1 MFTLKPIKSLLIF
14 LLFVNFSIKAQLTT
28 SNALSPTQL
37 VQTVL
42 LGGGLTATNVTYNG
56 DPTAIGSFG
65 GTSNIGFATGLIMAS
80 GNITNAIGP
89 NNTGSKTTSFY
100 TSSSDPDLELIAADD
115 LNDAAILEFDFVPTS
130 DTIKFRYAFGSEE
143 YMEFAGL
150 LSFYNDVFG
159 FFISGPNPAGGTY
172 VNQNI
177 ALVPGT
183 TTPVAILNVN
193 LNVNSSYYFDNGC
206 GGCFGG
212 GTAPDGQTVQYD
224 GFTVPLT
231 ATAAVIC
238 GQQYHIKLA
247 ISDVG
252 DASYDSGVFIEGGS
266 FESAGSTTLTSSTN
280 FGGVLAGNDSL
291 IYEGC
296 GFASLLV
303 TRTVDTAAQTF
314 SYTLTG
320 TAENG
325 VDYDFVADTVHF
337 AIGQDSAYV
346 VINSL
351 PDLLIEGDETVTMEL
366 LAVSACGGAVD
377 TLRKTLYIIDTPPL
391 KVSLNDDIALV
402 CPTENLFL
410 QAQTFGGVA
419 IGGYSYTWTNAPATS
434 THDTLQINPV
444 TTTSY
449 IVTVSDSCGNIAS
462 DTCTVSF
469 NSYTPMNLTLNNDT
483 VICGGQ
489 SVLLQATVSNGLADY
504 NYGWSPALTSAD
516 SITVTLNASSSY
528 TLTITD
534 ACGYTVTDMVN
545 ITVHPISAGFDY
557 SFATNQ
563 TVDFAN
569 LSQGAVS
576 YHWNFGDHSD
586 DSVSVLPAPQH
597 YYAEDGTYTVTLV
610 ATNQN
615 DCSDTTQLT
624 LEVLPDFYFYF
635 PNAFTPNKNGI
646 NDSYSGS
653 GAGIKNYRMRIF
665 NRWGQ
670 LVFESTDMTIGW
682 DGNYK
687 GKPALPDS
695 YVCVFELEGYDGK
708 KTKRMGNVT
717 LVR

>member
-1 MFTLKPIKSLLIF
+1 MLKPMKSLLIL

-56 DPTAIGSFG
+56 DPTAIGSFA
-65 GTSNIGFATGLIMAS
+65 GTSNVGFATGLIMAS
-80 GNITNAIGP
+80 GDIANAIGP
-89 NNTGSKTTSFY
+89 NNTGSKTTSFST
-100 TSSSDPDLELIAADD
+100 TSTDPDLNAIASAT
-115 LNDAAILEFDFVPTS
+115 LKDAAILEFDFIPAS

-143 YMEFAGL
+143 YMEFAGPSS
-150 LSFYNDVFG
+150 SFNDVFG

-172 VNQNI
+172 NNQNI
-177 ALVPGT
+177 AILPGT
-183 TTPVAILNVN
+183 STPVAILNVN
-193 LNVNSSYYFDNGC
+193 ANTNSSFYFDNENPSGL
-206 GGCFGG
+206 
-212 GTAPDGQTVQYD
+212 TVQYD

-231 ATAAVIC
+231 AVAPVVC
-238 GQQYHIKLA
+238 GQQYHIKLGIA
-247 ISDVG
+247 DAF
-252 DASYDSGVFIEGGS
+252 DASWDSGVFIEGGS

-303 TRTVDTAAQTF
+303 TRTVDTMAQTF
-314 SYTLTG
+314 TYSLSG

-325 VDYDFVADTVHF
+325 VDYDFVADTIHF
-337 AIGQDSAYV
+337 AVGQDSAYI
-346 VINSL
+346 VISSL

-366 LAVSACGGAVD
+366 LAVSSCGGGVD

-402 CPTENLFL
+402 CPTEDLFL
-410 QAQTFGGVA
+410 QAETFGGVA

-449 IVTVSDSCGNIAS
+449 IVTVSDSCGNTAS

-469 NSYTPMNLTLNNDT
+469 NPYIPMNLTLNNDT

-489 SVLLQATVSNGLADY
+489 SVLLQATVTNGLADY
-504 NYGWSPALTSAD
+504 NYGWSPAVTSAD
-516 SITVTLNASSSY
+516 SITVTPNTSSSY
-528 TLTITD
+528 AITITD
-534 ACGYTVTDMVN
+534 ACGYTVNAAVN
-545 ITVHPISAGFDY
+545 ITVHPISAAFDY

-569 LSQGAVS
+569 LSQGAIS
-576 YHWNFGDHSD
+576 YQWNFGDHSD

-615 DCSDTTQLT
+615 DCSDTTELT
-624 LEVLPDFYFYF
+624 IEVLPDFYFYF

-670 LVFESTDMTIGW
+670 LVFESTDMTLGW

-708 KTKRMGNVT
+708 KTKRMGNVM